1 MHKSDRDLH
10 LIKSMIYMAK
20 GLQLKVVAEGVETIQ
35 QLKILQKEQCHE
47 IQGYLFSHPVPVDE
61 FEILLQKKILPPMDP
76 ELKAKQ
82 SKRKH
87 DRLHFPHPLEAE
99 MSPASLAGRSID
111 LGKSI
116 VLIED
121 MSIGGLRYVSTLKL
135 PVRGDVLFQFKTEI
149 LGKALNL
156 NGSIVWK
163 EEINED
169 LIEYGVKFIIKKDE
183 QDSLSKILST
193 FEILLKNSTHLPPY
207 RMVTQERYEYFKQ
220 YY

>member
-1 MHKSDRDLH
+1 
-10 LIKSMIYMAK
+10 
-20 GLQLKVVAEGVETIQ
+20 
-35 QLKILQKEQCHE
+35 
-47 IQGYLFSHPVPVDE
+47 
-61 FEILLQKKILPPMDP
+61 MDP

-87 DRLHFPHPLEAE
+87 YRLHFPYPLEAE
-99 MSPASLAGRSID
+99 MRLVSIAGRSME
-111 LGKSI
+111 LGKSN

-169 LIEYGVKFIIKKDE
+169 LIEYGIKFIIEKDE

-207 RMVTQERYEYFKQ
+207 RMVTEERYEYFKQ
-220 YY
+220 Y